1 MLFVSDFMVIVFQ
14 SYREFTEVWC
24 RPLYD
29 ASVAVV
35 LFSRRADQPYPIVA
49 SFEEVLLLHGIDLYV
64 RILKEVRFSQ
74 SYEFSLSDLALHEL
88 S

>member
-1 MLFVSDFMVIVFQ
+1 MFLFLFFVISGSRPLVSAVFQ

-29 ASVAVV
+29 GSVAVV

-49 SFEEVLLLHGIDLYV
+49 SFSEVLLLDGIDKYG
-64 RILKEVRFSQ
+64 F
-74 SYEFSLSDLALHEL
+74 
-88 S
+88 